1 MNIPFT
7 KRYAPKHTKDVIGQD
22 APILKL
28 KDFVNNF
35 KKQKK
40 KAMFIS
46 GPVGCGKTVAVQAI
60 ANELNYELLEIN
72 ASDTRNSAAIESIV
86 GAAIHQASFFHKGK
100 IIMIDEAEG
109 ITGTQDRGGL
119 TTLADLID
127 QTAFPIIII
136 SNDAYD
142 HKFSGIRKKCAVL
155 DFNPLTVEDVFKI
168 IKQIA
173 EKEKIQAED
182 DILRTISRRSAGDSR
197 AAITDLQVLA
207 VQGKITREEI
217 DALSYR
223 EKEDTMQDALIKVFK
238 NSDPLIAIDAFE
250 RVDEQQDKLML
261 WVDENL
267 PLEYTK
273 REDLAMAY
281 NFLSKADIFQK
292 RIIKRQ
298 DWRFLVYINALIT
311 AGVAVSKTEKNR
323 TPIDYKQTSRI
334 LKMWIMNNKYAKRK
348 SIALKIAEKTHC
360 SLHDAI
366 QSSVPYIKVIFQK
379 NKKMSEKLTDEFE
392 FDQEEVEW
400 LERKV

>member
-7 KRYAPKHTKDVIGQD
+7 KRYAPKSTKDVIGQD
-22 APILKL
+22 QPILKL

-40 KAMFIS
+40 KAMFIT
-46 GPVGCGKTVAVQAI
+46 GPVGCGKTVAVQSI

-72 ASDTRNSAAIESIV
+72 ASDTRNAAAIESIV
-86 GAAIHQASFFHKGK
+86 GAAIKQASFFHKGK

-142 HKFSGIRKKCAVL
+142 QKFSGIRKKCVIL
-155 DFNPLTVEDVFKI
+155 EFNPLTVEDVFKI
-168 IKQIA
+168 IKNIT
-173 EKEKIQAED
+173 EREKIQATD
-182 DILRTISRRSAGDSR
+182 DILRTISRRSAGDAR
-197 AAITDLQVLA
+197 AAITDLQVLS
-207 VQGKITREEI
+207 VGKKITKEEI
-217 DALSYR
+217 EALSYR
-223 EKEDTMQDALIKVFK
+223 EREDTMQGALIKVFK
-238 NSDPLIAIDAFE
+238 NSDPLIAINAFE

-267 PLEYTK
+267 PLEYK
-273 REDLAMAY
+273 NPADLAMAY

-348 SIALKIAEKTHC
+348 SVALKIAEKTHC

-366 QSSVPYIKVIFQK
+366 QSSVPYFKVIFQK
-379 NKKMSEKLTDEFE
+379 NKKMSQKLADEFQ
-392 FDQEEVEW
+392 FDEEEVEW
-400 LERKV
+400 LEKL

>member
-7 KRYAPKHTKDVIGQD
+7 KRYAPKRIVDVIGQD

-28 KDFVNNF
+28 KDFINNF

-40 KAMFIS
+40 KAMFIT

-142 HKFSGIRKKCAVL
+142 QKFSGIRKKCVVI
-155 DFNPLTVEDVFKI
+155 DFNPLTVDDVFKI
-168 IKQIA
+168 IKNI
-173 EKEKIQAED
+173 KERENIQAED
-182 DILRTISRRSAGDSR
+182 DILRTIARRSAGDSR
-197 AAITDLQVLA
+197 AAITDLQVLS
-207 VQGKITREEI
+207 VGNKITKEEI

-223 EKEDTMQDALIKVFK
+223 EREDTMQDALMKVFK

-267 PLEYTK
+267 PTEYK
-273 REDLAMAY
+273 NPADLAMAY
-281 NFLSKADIFQK
+281 DFLSKADIFQK

-348 SIALKIAEKTHC
+348 SVALKIAEKTHC
-360 SLHDAI
+360 SLRDAT
-366 QSSVPYIKVIFQK
+366 QSSVPYFKVIFQK
-379 NKKMSEKLTDEFE
+379 NKKMSQKLADEFQ
-392 FDQEEVEW
+392 FDEEEVEW
-400 LERKV
+400 LER